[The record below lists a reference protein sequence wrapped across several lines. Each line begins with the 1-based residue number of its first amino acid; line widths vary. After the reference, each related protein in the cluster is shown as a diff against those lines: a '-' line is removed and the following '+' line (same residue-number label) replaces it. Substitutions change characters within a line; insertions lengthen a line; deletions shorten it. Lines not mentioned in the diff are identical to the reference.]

1 MREDLMMEQLT
12 INLRVIAKLMECEVL
27 DDATKEF
34 IQCAVMKAALLLE
47 EAKFTN
53 ISKKDDS

>member
-1 MREDLMMEQLT
+1 MMEQLT